1 MQAKGPAFLA
11 AFAADPKKGGMCLF
25 GFGLIPLI
33 ITACWCGFY
42 WDMWADAM
50 TINELELPEK
60 DKNGVLPYDACLGA
74 ADEGLGRG
82 LQSGFVMDTQWTTL
96 LAFNSILYLLF
107 SIFIVCLMISYF
119 VGPFVYIGAC
129 GLCCSGCANL
139 ACIITT
145 GVLRYSAEGKL
156 CALGYAA
163 AAEFSDEITDVGAR
177 IEGLFISQCVL
188 FCFLG
193 CCIGALTQ
201 VAIGL
206 MMVKKAKAAMGM

>member
-1 MQAKGPAFLA
+1 LA

-50 TINELELPEK
+50 TMNENPEV
-60 DKNGVLPYDACLGA
+60 NGVLPYDACPVAAAAAFGNFAGALG
-74 ADEGLGRG
+74 DLDLGRG
-82 LQSGFVMDTQWTTL
+82 LQSDAVMDTQWTTL

-145 GVLRYSAEGKL
+145 GVLRYSADGKL

-206 MMVKKAKAAMGM
+206 MMVKKA